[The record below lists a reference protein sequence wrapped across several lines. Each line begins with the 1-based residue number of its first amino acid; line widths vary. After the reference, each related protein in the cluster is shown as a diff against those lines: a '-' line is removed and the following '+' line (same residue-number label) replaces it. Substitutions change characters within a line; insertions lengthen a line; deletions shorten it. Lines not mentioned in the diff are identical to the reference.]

1 MQKPFLIAAFA
12 LLGACQQQGASA
24 PPKSD
29 TQAASEA
36 IGKLEKEQI
45 AAINAKDPA
54 AATALYGDEAVFIT
68 TSRKTDGKDAIV
80 TFYRDFLTDPNVKID
95 YNPGKKTFSDDG
107 TLAYSTATYTESF
120 TDPATKKATTV
131 KGTNLS
137 VWRKQADGGWKL
149 VGDANADS
157 PSG

>member
-1 MQKPFLIAAFA
+1 MQKTLLITAFVV
-12 LLGACQQQGASA
+12 LGGCQQQVASP
-24 PPKSD
+24 PPKID

-36 IGKLEKEQI
+36 IGKLENAQI

-54 AATALYGDEAVFIT
+54 AATALYGEEAVFIT
-68 TSRKTDGKDAIV
+68 TSRKTNGKDAIV

-95 YNPGKKTFSDDG
+95 YNPGTKTFSNDG

-120 TDPATKKATTV
+120 TDPATKKPTTV

-137 VWRKQADGGWKL
+137 VWRKQADGSWKL